1 MTQTPSAPS
10 SPSSLWHSDAQARA
24 GALDAKARSRASPLL
39 HRLYRIRRLRN
50 LVLRACVRLEG
61 HAMTSVTLREILRDY
76 HKVEVGRYSYGPVLT
91 PGLLPPGTQ
100 VGRYCS
106 VGSQL
111 IVRRRDHPIERPF
124 LHPYFYNS
132 ALGLLSRDS
141 IQYDAENPLSIGH
154 DVWIGDRVT
163 ILSGCTRIGNGAVLA
178 AGAVITKDV
187 APYAIMGGTPA
198 KLIRPRFEADQI
210 ARLEDSQWWTRDI
223 SSLIADPPFD
233 GLSPL

>member
-1 MTQTPSAPS
+1 MTQHPIAPPPSAT
-10 SPSSLWHSDAQARA
+10 WHPDAQARA
-24 GALDAKARSRASPLL
+24 VALDARARSGAAPMLRA
-39 HRLYRIRRLRN
+39 LYKIRRLRG
-50 LVLRACVRLEG
+50 LVLRACARLEG
-61 HAMTSVTLREILRDY
+61 SAMTSTTLRDILQDHHR
-76 HKVEVGRYSYGPVLT
+76 VTVGRYSYGPVLT
-91 PGLLPPGTQ
+91 PGILPPGTQ
-100 VGRYCS
+100 VGNYCS

-132 ALGLLSRDS
+132 TLGLLARDS

-163 ILSGCTRIGNGAVLA
+163 ILSGCKTVGNGAVLA

-187 APYAIMGGTPA
+187 PAYGIMGGTPA
-198 KLIRPRFEADQI
+198 KLIRPRFEADKI
-210 ARLEDSQWWTRDI
+210 AQLEDSEWWTRDI
-223 SSLIADPPFD
+223 ASLIADPPFD